1 MSDSSV
7 GARVQDATTFATEP
21 KPWVDGLARVGLVA
35 RGVVYVIVGVIAFRL
50 AFGEREATA
59 DSRGAL
65 RVLADQTFGTFLL
78 AALAVGV
85 ACYALTCALGA
96 VRGRGGKKAGESDA
110 KDRVLDAWRAVVN
123 GAIAAA
129 AVQLV
134 VGSGSSSGGDEQEKE
149 LTARVLDLPF
159 GVALVVAGGLAFIGF
174 AVMQVRKA
182 ITRKFTK
189 GLDFGRL
196 PDARARRLEI
206 FGVAGYAARGVVAG
220 VIGVFLIQAAL
231 RHDPDETVG
240 IDGALSELARSGPG
254 PALLA
259 AVAVG
264 LMAFGLWSMV
274 EGWLRRPTG

>member
-1 MSDSSV
+1 MSESTI
-7 GARVQDATTFATEP
+7 GARVHDATTIGTGP

-35 RGVVYVIVGVIAFRL
+35 RGVVYVIVGVIAFQL
-50 AFGEREATA
+50 AFGDREASA

-65 RVLADQTFGTFLL
+65 QVLADQTFGTFLL

-96 VRGRGGKKAGESDA
+96 VRGRGGKKAGESDT
-110 KDRVLDAWRAVVN
+110 KDRLLDAWRAIAN
-123 GAIAAA
+123 GAIAVA

-134 VGSGSSSGGDEQEKE
+134 IGSGSSSGGDEKEKE
-149 LTARVLDLPF
+149 VTARVLDLPF
-159 GVALVVAGGLAFIGF
+159 GVALVVAAGLGFVAFG
-174 AVMQVRKA
+174 VMQVRKA

-196 PDARARRLEI
+196 PDARARRVEL

-220 VIGVFLIQAAL
+220 VIGVFLIQAAV
-231 RHDPDETVG
+231 RHDPDKTVG
-240 IDGALSELARSGPG
+240 IDGALSELADSGPG
-254 PALLA
+254 PALLV
-259 AVAVG
+259 AVALG

-274 EGWLRRPTG
+274 EGWLRRPTD